1 MRDEIP
7 PALLRSCAPA
17 LTIQTKEVN
26 KWKVSISASKD
37 LFNISERTIFAKV
50 KSSIYYILFNLTP
63 VINREGN
70 VWMGRRSTCIFESF
84 ANWCSW
90 LYLISLHS
98 PAFDVSLL
106 VPYHFA
112 EFGIKDRILTKVSA
126 SKVLPNHVK
135 SFLENRAITPP
146 F

>member
-7 PALLRSCAPA
+7 PALLRYTPF
-17 LTIQTKEVN
+17 TIQTKEVN

-70 VWMGRRSTCIFESF
+70 VWMGRRIICELMLMVILDISTF
-84 ANWCSW
+84 AC
-90 LYLISLHS
+90 
-98 PAFDVSLL
+98 F
-106 VPYHFA
+106 
-112 EFGIKDRILTKVSA
+112 
-126 SKVLPNHVK
+126 
-135 SFLENRAITPP
+135 
-146 F
+146 